1 MVEAPVLL
9 GIFDGHDVLD
19 VFDHADDA
27 LHPLGVGADGAG
39 VGVADGMADM
49 AVVDV
54 GGEAADGLGEEQC
67 LVGGLLEEVERKA
80 EGGAFAYAWK

>member
-1 MVEAPVLL
+1 
-9 GIFDGHDVLD
+9 
-19 VFDHADDA
+19 
-27 LHPLGVGADGAG
+27 
-39 VGVADGMADM
+39 MADM